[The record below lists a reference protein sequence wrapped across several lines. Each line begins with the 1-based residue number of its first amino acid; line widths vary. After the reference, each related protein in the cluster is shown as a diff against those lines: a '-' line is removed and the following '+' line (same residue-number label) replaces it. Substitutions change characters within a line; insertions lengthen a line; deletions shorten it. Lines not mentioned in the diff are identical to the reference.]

1 MQRKTNLFKKVSLI
15 GLMLTAI
22 IFFSNCKKSVQADD
36 VQADSTELFSGDSS
50 AVLAATS
57 GSTGKLSLSGVKSE
71 GGYAFKISQSI
82 AGGDNSSAKEQSIL
96 RLFEDGV
103 ELGPAHA
110 VHDDIRNIGK
120 GRFSHWG
127 TTVIFSAS
135 DNTDPRTN
143 GRSYT
148 YVMGAS
154 TALPPAETPNE
165 SVTVPTT
172 PVVNTALVGYAL
184 VNGKTT
190 GGQGGVETT
199 VTTLAQL
206 KAALGDN
213 VTRTVYISGT
223 IKGAGIDPVYVKSNK
238 SIIGRSGAVIEGVN
252 LYIYTVSNIII
263 QNITFKNYVESAAVQ
278 IKEAAHHIWVD
289 HCDFSTDRTHGWD
302 YWGKD
307 ITITRESDYVTVS
320 WSKFHDTNL
329 SVLIS
334 GGIEGHEAD
343 KGKLHVTM
351 HHNMWYNVSERE
363 PSMNYGS
370 VHMFNNYHLNNVG
383 YSIGTRAGGIVRTD
397 NEYFSNCAKPLTTKV
412 ASDPEGY
419 FSGITTNIYD
429 KCGANN
435 ITTAVSTW
443 VPEYDYKSFLN
454 DAASVPSIVMANAGA
469 K

>member
-1 MQRKTNLFKKVSLI
+1 MTKLFREVSLI
-15 GLMLTAI
+15 GLILMTV
-22 IFFSNCKKSVQADD
+22 IFFSNCKKSVKADD
-36 VQADSTELFSGDSS
+36 VLVDSTQLFSKDSS

-57 GSTGKLSLSGVKSE
+57 GSTGKLSLSGLKSE
-71 GGYAFKISQSI
+71 GGYAFKIAQSI
-82 AGGDNSSAKEQSIL
+82 SGGDSESAKEQSVL
-96 RLFEDGV
+96 RLFENGV
-103 ELGPAHA
+103 EIGPAHS

-135 DNTDPRTN
+135 DNSDPRTN

-148 YVMGAS
+148 YLIGGTSA
-154 TALPPAETPNE
+154 ALPPAAVQTPSTPANT
-165 SVTVPTT
+165 TV
-172 PVVNTALVGYAL
+172 NAALVGYAL

-199 VTTLAQL
+199 VSTLAQL

-213 VTRTVYISGT
+213 VTRTVYINGT
-223 IKGAGIDPVYVKSNK
+223 IKGAGTDPVYVKSNK

-252 LYIYTVSNIII
+252 LFIYTVNNIVI
-263 QNITFKNYVESAAVQ
+263 QNITFKNYVEQAAVQ

-289 HCDFSTDRTHGWD
+289 HCDFSTDRSRGWE

-320 WSKFHDTNL
+320 WNKFHDTNL

-334 GGIEGHEAD
+334 GGIEGHESD
-343 KGKLHVTM
+343 KGKLHITM
-351 HHNMWYNVSERE
+351 HHNMWYNVTERE

-370 VHMFNNYHLNNVG
+370 VHMFNNYHLNNAG

-419 FSGITTNIYD
+419 FSGINTNIYD

-435 ITTAVSTW
+435 ITTTVSNW
-443 VPEYDYKSFLN
+443 IPDYDYKSFLN
-454 DAASVPSIVMANAGA
+454 DAASVPAIVMANAGA
-469 K
+469 R

>member
-1 MQRKTNLFKKVSLI
+1 MTKLFKEVSLI
-15 GLMLTAI
+15 GLILMTI
-22 IFFSNCKKSVQADD
+22 IFFSNCKKSEKADD
-36 VQADSTELFSGDSS
+36 AVVDSSQLFAKDSS

-57 GSTGKLSLSGVKSE
+57 GSTGKLSVSGLKSE
-71 GGYAFKISQSI
+71 GGYAFKIAQSI
-82 AGGDNSSAKEQSIL
+82 SGGDSESAKEQSIL
-96 RLFEDGV
+96 RLFENGV
-103 ELGPAHA
+103 EIGPAHS
-110 VHDDIRNIGK
+110 VHDDIRNTGK

-148 YVMGAS
+148 YVMGGTSA
-154 TALPPAETPNE
+154 ALPPAEIQTPAPPTNT
-165 SVTVPTT
+165 TV
-172 PVVNTALVGYAL
+172 NAALVGYAL

-206 KAALGDN
+206 KAAVGDN

-223 IKGAGIDPVYVKSNK
+223 IKGAGTDPVYVKSNK
-238 SIIGRSGAVIEGVN
+238 SIIGKSGAVIEGVN
-252 LYIYTVSNIII
+252 LYIYTVSNIVI
-263 QNITFKNYVESAAVQ
+263 QNITFKNYVEQAAVQ

-289 HCDFSTDRTHGWD
+289 HCDFSTDRTRGWE
-302 YWGKD
+302 YWGKAS
-307 ITITRESDYVTVS
+307 TMTRESDYVTVS

-343 KGKLHVTM
+343 KGKLHITM
-351 HHNMWYNVSERE
+351 HHNMWYNVTERE

-370 VHMFNNYHLNNVG
+370 VHMFNNYHLNNSG

-419 FSGITTNIYD
+419 FSGINTNIYD

-435 ITTAVSTW
+435 ITTTVSTW

-454 DAASVPSIVMANAGA
+454 DAASVPAIVMANAVA

>member
-1 MQRKTNLFKKVSLI
+1 MTKLFRQVSLI
-15 GLMLTAI
+15 GLILTTI
-22 IFFSNCKKSVQADD
+22 IFFSNCKKSVKADD
-36 VQADSTELFSGDSS
+36 ALTDSTALFSGDSTS
-50 AVLAATS
+50 VLAATS

-71 GGYAFKISQSI
+71 GGYAYKIGQSI
-82 AGGDNSSAKEQSIL
+82 SGGDSESAKGQSIL
-96 RLFEDGV
+96 RLFENGV
-103 ELGPAHA
+103 EIGPAHSL
-110 VHDDIRNIGK
+110 HDDIRNIGK

-127 TTVIFSAS
+127 STVIFSAS

-143 GRSYT
+143 GRTYT
-148 YVMGAS
+148 YVMGGTSA
-154 TALPPAETPNE
+154 ALPPADTQTPTPPAN
-165 SVTVPTT
+165 VT
-172 PVVNTALVGYAL
+172 VNTALVGYAL

-206 KAALGDN
+206 KAAVGDN
-213 VTRTVYISGT
+213 VTRTIYISGT
-223 IKGAGIDPVYVKSNK
+223 IKGAGTDPVYVKSNK

-252 LYIYTVSNIII
+252 LFIYTVNNIVI
-263 QNITFKNYVESAAVQ
+263 QNITFKNYVEQAAVQ

-289 HCDFSTDRTHGWD
+289 HCDFSTDRSHGWE

-351 HHNMWYNVSERE
+351 HHNMWYNVTERE

-370 VHMFNNYHLNNVG
+370 VHMFNNYHLNNSG

-443 VPEYDYKSFLN
+443 VPEYEYKSFLN
-454 DAASVPSIVMANAGA
+454 DAASVPAIVTANAGA
-469 K
+469 R

>member
-1 MQRKTNLFKKVSLI
+1 MAKLFKKVSLI
-15 GLMLTAI
+15 GLMLTTI
-22 IFFSNCKKSVQADD
+22 IFFSNCKKSVNANDTL
-36 VQADSTELFSGDSS
+36 ADSTELFSSDSTS
-50 AVLAATS
+50 VLAATS
-57 GSTGKLSLSGVKSE
+57 GSTGKLSLIGVKSE
-71 GGYAFKISQSI
+71 GGYAYKISQSI
-82 AGGDNSSAKEQSIL
+82 SGGDNATSKEQSVL
-96 RLFEDGV
+96 RLFENGV
-103 ELGPAHA
+103 ELGPAHS
-110 VHDDIRNIGK
+110 VHDDIRNLGK

-148 YVMGAS
+148 YVMGGTSA
-154 TALPPAETPNE
+154 AIPPAETITP
-165 SVTVPTT
+165 PTNIT
-172 PVVNTALVGYAL
+172 INAALVGYAL

-199 VTTLAQL
+199 VTTLDQL
-206 KAALGDN
+206 KAAVGDN
-213 VTRTVYISGT
+213 ITRTIYVSGT
-223 IKGAGIDPVYVKSNK
+223 IKGAGKDIVYVKSNK

-252 LYIYTVSNIII
+252 LFIYTVSNIII
-263 QNITFKNYVESAAVQ
+263 QNITFKNYVEQAAVQ

-289 HCDFSTDRTHGWD
+289 HCDFSTDRTHGWE

-351 HHNMWYNVSERE
+351 HHNMWYNVTERE

-370 VHMFNNYHLNNVG
+370 VHMFNNYHLNNSG

-397 NEYFSNCAKPLTTKV
+397 NEYFLNCVKPLTTKV

-454 DAASVPSIVMANAGA
+454 DAASVPAIVTANAGA
-469 K
+469 R

>member
-1 MQRKTNLFKKVSLI
+1 MQRKTKLFKKVSLI
-15 GLMLTAI
+15 GLMLTTI
-22 IFFSNCKKSVQADD
+22 IFFSNCKKSVNADD
-36 VQADSTELFSGDSS
+36 QLADSTELFSSDSTS
-50 AVLAATS
+50 VLAAIS
-57 GSTGKLSLSGVKSE
+57 GSTGKLSLIGVKSE
-71 GGYAFKISQSI
+71 GGYAYKISQSI
-82 AGGDNSSAKEQSIL
+82 SGGDNATSKEQSIL
-96 RLFEDGV
+96 RLFENGV
-103 ELGPAHA
+103 ELGPAHSI
-110 VHDDIRNIGK
+110 HDDIRNLGK

-148 YVMGAS
+148 YVMGGTSAV
-154 TALPPAETPNE
+154 LPPAET
-165 SVTVPTT
+165 VTPPANTT
-172 PVVNTALVGYAL
+172 INVALVGYAL

-199 VTTLAQL
+199 VTTLDQL
-206 KAALGDN
+206 KAAVGDN
-213 VTRTVYISGT
+213 ITRTIYVSGT
-223 IKGAGIDPVYVKSNK
+223 IKGAGKDIVYVKSNK

-252 LYIYTVSNIII
+252 LFIYTVSNIII
-263 QNITFKNYVESAAVQ
+263 QNITFKNYVEQAAVQ
-278 IKEAAHHIWVD
+278 IKDAAHHVWVD
-289 HCDFSTDRTHGWD
+289 HCDFSTDRTHGWE

-307 ITITRESDYVTVS
+307 ICITRESDYVTVS

-351 HHNMWYNVSERE
+351 HHNMWYNITERE

-370 VHMFNNYHLNNVG
+370 VHMFNNYHLNNSG

-397 NEYFSNCAKPLTTKV
+397 NEYFSNCVKPLTTKV

-435 ITTAVSTW
+435 ITTVVSTW
-443 VPEYDYKSFLN
+443 VPEYEYASFLN
-454 DAASVPSIVMANAGA
+454 DAASVPAIVTANAGA
-469 K
+469 R

>member
-1 MQRKTNLFKKVSLI
+1 MQRKTKLFKKVSLI
-15 GLMLTAI
+15 GLMLTTI
-22 IFFSNCKKSVQADD
+22 IFFSNCKKSVNADD
-36 VQADSTELFSGDSS
+36 KLADSTELFSSDSTS
-50 AVLAATS
+50 VLAAIS
-57 GSTGKLSLSGVKSE
+57 GSTGKLSLIGVKSE
-71 GGYAFKISQSI
+71 GGYAYKISQSI
-82 AGGDNSSAKEQSIL
+82 SGGDNATSKEQSIL
-96 RLFEDGV
+96 RLFENGV
-103 ELGPAHA
+103 ELGPAHS
-110 VHDDIRNIGK
+110 VHDDIRNLGK

-148 YVMGAS
+148 YVMGGTSAL
-154 TALPPAETPNE
+154 LPPTET
-165 SVTVPTT
+165 VTPPANTT
-172 PVVNTALVGYAL
+172 INAALVGYAL

-199 VTTLAQL
+199 VTTLDQL
-206 KAALGDN
+206 KAAVGDN
-213 VTRTVYISGT
+213 ITRTIYVSGT
-223 IKGAGIDPVYVKSNK
+223 IKGAGKDIVYVKSNK

-252 LYIYTVSNIII
+252 LFIYTVSNIII
-263 QNITFKNYVESAAVQ
+263 QNITFKNYVEQAAVQ
-278 IKEAAHHIWVD
+278 IKEAAHHVWVD
-289 HCDFSTDRTHGWD
+289 HCDFSTDRTHGWE

-307 ITITRESDYVTVS
+307 ICITRESDYVTVS

-351 HHNMWYNVSERE
+351 HHNMWYNITERE

-370 VHMFNNYHLNNVG
+370 VHMFNNYHLNNSG

-397 NEYFSNCAKPLTTKV
+397 NEYFSNCVKPLTTKV

-443 VPEYDYKSFLN
+443 VPEYEYASFLN
-454 DAASVPSIVMANAGA
+454 DAASVPAIVTANAGA

>member
-1 MQRKTNLFKKVSLI
+1 MTKLFKKVSLI
-15 GLMLTAI
+15 GLMLTTI
-22 IFFSNCKKSVQADD
+22 IFLSNCKKSVNANDTL
-36 VQADSTELFSGDSS
+36 VNSTELFSSDSTS
-50 AVLAATS
+50 VLAAVS
-57 GSTGKLSLSGVKSE
+57 GSTGKLSLTGVKSE
-71 GGYAFKISQSI
+71 GGYAYKISQSI
-82 AGGDNSSAKEQSIL
+82 SGGDNATSKEQSIL
-96 RLFEDGV
+96 RLFENGV
-103 ELGPAHA
+103 ELGPAHS
-110 VHDDIRNIGK
+110 VHDDIRNLGK

-148 YVMGAS
+148 YVMDGTSAI
-154 TALPPAETPNE
+154 LPPTET
-165 SVTVPTT
+165 VTPPANKTI
-172 PVVNTALVGYAL
+172 NTALVGYAL
-184 VNGKTT
+184 VNGRTT

-199 VTTLAQL
+199 VTTLDQL
-206 KAALGDN
+206 RAAVGDN
-213 VTRTVYISGT
+213 ITRTIYVSGT
-223 IKGAGIDPVYVKSNK
+223 IKGAGKDIVYVKSNK

-252 LYIYTVSNIII
+252 LFIYTVSNIII
-263 QNITFKNYVESAAVQ
+263 QNITFKNYVEQAAVQ
-278 IKEAAHHIWVD
+278 IKEAAHHVWVD
-289 HCDFSTDRTHGWD
+289 HCDFSTDRTHGWE

-351 HHNMWYNVSERE
+351 HHNMWYNITERE

-370 VHMFNNYHLNNVG
+370 VHMFNNYHLNNSG

-397 NEYFSNCAKPLTTKV
+397 NEYFSNCVKPLTTKV

-443 VPEYDYKSFLN
+443 VPEYDYASFLN
-454 DAASVPSIVMANAGA
+454 DAASVPAIVTANAGA
-469 K
+469 R

>member
-1 MQRKTNLFKKVSLI
+1 MQRKTKLFKKVSLI
-15 GLMLTAI
+15 GLMLTTI
-22 IFFSNCKKSVQADD
+22 IFFSNCKKSVNADD
-36 VQADSTELFSGDSS
+36 KLADSTELFSSDSAS
-50 AVLAATS
+50 VLAAIS
-57 GSTGKLSLSGVKSE
+57 GSTGKLSLIGVKSE
-71 GGYAFKISQSI
+71 GGYAYKISQSI
-82 AGGDNSSAKEQSIL
+82 SGGDNATSKEQSIL
-96 RLFEDGV
+96 RLFENGV
-103 ELGPAHA
+103 ELGPAHSI
-110 VHDDIRNIGK
+110 HDDIRNLGK

-148 YVMGAS
+148 YVMGGTSA
-154 TALPPAETPNE
+154 ALPPAET
-165 SVTVPTT
+165 VTPPPT
-172 PVVNTALVGYAL
+172 NTTINAALVGYAL

-199 VTTLAQL
+199 VTTLDQL
-206 KAALGDN
+206 KAAVGDN
-213 VTRTVYISGT
+213 ITRTIYVSGT
-223 IKGAGIDPVYVKSNK
+223 IKGAGKDIVYVKSNK

-252 LYIYTVSNIII
+252 LFIYTVSNIII
-263 QNITFKNYVESAAVQ
+263 QNITFKNYVEQAAVQ
-278 IKEAAHHIWVD
+278 IKEAAHHVWVD
-289 HCDFSTDRTHGWD
+289 HCDFSTDRTHGWE

-351 HHNMWYNVSERE
+351 HHNMWYNVTERE

-370 VHMFNNYHLNNVG
+370 VHMFNNYHLNNSG

-435 ITTAVSTW
+435 ITTAVSSW
-443 VPEYDYKSFLN
+443 VPEYEYASFLN
-454 DAASVPSIVMANAGA
+454 DAASVPAIVTANAGA
-469 K
+469 R

>member
-1 MQRKTNLFKKVSLI
+1 MQRKTKLFKKVSLI
-15 GLMLTAI
+15 GLMLTTI
-22 IFFSNCKKSVQADD
+22 IFFSNCKKSVNADD
-36 VQADSTELFSGDSS
+36 KLADSTELFSSDSAS
-50 AVLAATS
+50 VLAAIS
-57 GSTGKLSLSGVKSE
+57 GSTGKLSLIGVKSE
-71 GGYAFKISQSI
+71 GGYAYKISQSI
-82 AGGDNSSAKEQSIL
+82 SGGDNATSKEQSIL
-96 RLFEDGV
+96 RLFENGV
-103 ELGPAHA
+103 ELGPAHS
-110 VHDDIRNIGK
+110 VHDDIRNLGK

-148 YVMGAS
+148 YVMGGTSAL
-154 TALPPAETPNE
+154 LPPTTVTPPAN
-165 SVTVPTT
+165 TT
-172 PVVNTALVGYAL
+172 INAGLVGYAL

-199 VTTLAQL
+199 VTTLDQL
-206 KAALGDN
+206 KAAVGDN
-213 VTRTVYISGT
+213 ITRTIYVSGT
-223 IKGAGIDPVYVKSNK
+223 IKGAGKDIVYVKSNK

-252 LYIYTVSNIII
+252 LFIYTVSNIII
-263 QNITFKNYVESAAVQ
+263 QNITFKNYVEQAAVQ
-278 IKEAAHHIWVD
+278 IKEAAHHVWVD
-289 HCDFSTDRTHGWD
+289 HCDFSTDRTHGWE

-307 ITITRESDYVTVS
+307 ICITRESDYVTVS

-351 HHNMWYNVSERE
+351 HHNMWYNITERE

-370 VHMFNNYHLNNVG
+370 VHMFNNYHLNNSG

-397 NEYFSNCAKPLTTKV
+397 NEYFSNCVKPLTTKV

-443 VPEYDYKSFLN
+443 VPEYEYASFLN
-454 DAASVPSIVMANAGA
+454 DAASVPAIVTANAGA
-469 K
+469 R

>member
-1 MQRKTNLFKKVSLI
+1 MQRTTKLFREVSLI
-15 GLMLTAI
+15 GLILTTI
-22 IFFSNCKKSVQADD
+22 IFFSNCKKSVKTDD
-36 VQADSTELFSGDSS
+36 ALTDSTALFSSDSTS
-50 AVLAATS
+50 VLAATS

-71 GGYAFKISQSI
+71 GGYAYKIGQSI
-82 AGGDNSSAKEQSIL
+82 SGGDSESAKTQSIL
-96 RLFEDGV
+96 RLFENGV
-103 ELGPAHA
+103 EIGPAHS
-110 VHDDIRNIGK
+110 VHDDIRNVGK
-120 GRFSHWG
+120 GKFSHWG
-127 TTVIFSAS
+127 STVIFSAS

-148 YVMGAS
+148 YVMGGTSA
-154 TALPPAETPNE
+154 ALPPADTQ
-165 SVTVPTT
+165 TPTT
-172 PVVNTALVGYAL
+172 PTNTTVNAALVGYAL

-206 KAALGDN
+206 KAAVGDN
-213 VTRTVYISGT
+213 VTRTIYISGT
-223 IKGAGIDPVYVKSNK
+223 IKGAGTDPVYVKSNK

-252 LYIYTVSNIII
+252 LFIYTVNNIVI
-263 QNITFKNYVESAAVQ
+263 QNITFKNYVEQAAVQ

-289 HCDFSTDRTHGWD
+289 HCDFSTDRSRGWE

-351 HHNMWYNVSERE
+351 HHNMWYNVTERE

-370 VHMFNNYHLNNVG
+370 VHMFNNYHLNNSG

-397 NEYFSNCAKPLTTKV
+397 NEYFSNCTKPLTTKV

-419 FSGITTNIYD
+419 FSGINTNIYD

>member
-1 MQRKTNLFKKVSLI
+1 MQRMTKLFKKVSLI
-15 GLMLTAI
+15 GLILSTI
-22 IFFSNCKKSVQADD
+22 IFFSNCKKSVKADD
-36 VQADSTELFSGDSS
+36 ALTDSTELFSGDSAS
-50 AVLAATS
+50 VLAATS
-57 GSTGKLSLSGVKSE
+57 GSTGQLSLSGLKSE
-71 GGYAFKISQSI
+71 GGYAYKISQSI
-82 AGGDNSSAKEQSIL
+82 SGGDNSTSKEQSIL
-96 RLFEDGV
+96 RLFENGV
-103 ELGPAHA
+103 EIGPAHSI
-110 VHDDIRNIGK
+110 HDDIRNLGK

-148 YVMGAS
+148 YLMGGTSA
-154 TALPPAETPNE
+154 ALLPAET
-165 SVTVPTT
+165 VTPPPT
-172 PVVNTALVGYAL
+172 NTTINAALAGYAL

-199 VTTLAQL
+199 VTTLDQL
-206 KAALGDN
+206 KAAVGDN
-213 VTRTVYISGT
+213 ITRTIYVSGT
-223 IKGAGIDPVYVKSNK
+223 IKGAGKDIVYVKSNK

-252 LYIYTVSNIII
+252 LFIYTVSNIII
-263 QNITFKNYVESAAVQ
+263 QNITFKNYVEQAAVQ
-278 IKEAAHHIWVD
+278 IKDAAHHVWVD
-289 HCDFSTDRTHGWD
+289 HCDFSTDRSHGWE

-343 KGKLHVTM
+343 RGKLHVTM
-351 HHNMWYNVSERE
+351 HHNMWYNITERE

-370 VHMFNNYHLNNVG
+370 VHMFNNYHLNNAG

-397 NEYFSNCAKPLTTKV
+397 NEYFSNCVKPLTTKV

-454 DAASVPSIVMANAGA
+454 DAASVPAIVTANAGA
-469 K
+469 R

>member
-1 MQRKTNLFKKVSLI
+1 MTKLFREVSLI
-15 GLMLTAI
+15 GLILMTV
-22 IFFSNCKKSVQADD
+22 IFFSNCKKSVKADD
-36 VQADSTELFSGDSS
+36 VLVDSTQLFSKDSS

-57 GSTGKLSLSGVKSE
+57 GSTGKLSLSGLKSE
-71 GGYAFKISQSI
+71 GGYAFKIAQSI
-82 AGGDNSSAKEQSIL
+82 SGGDSESAKEQSVL
-96 RLFEDGV
+96 RLFENGV
-103 ELGPAHA
+103 EIGPAHS

-135 DNTDPRTN
+135 DNSDPRTN

-148 YVMGAS
+148 YLIGGTSA
-154 TALPPAETPNE
+154 ALPPAEVQTSSTPANT
-165 SVTVPTT
+165 TV
-172 PVVNTALVGYAL
+172 NAALVGYAL

-199 VTTLAQL
+199 VSTLAQL

-213 VTRTVYISGT
+213 VTRTVYINGT
-223 IKGAGIDPVYVKSNK
+223 IKGAGTDPVYVKSNK

-252 LYIYTVSNIII
+252 LFIYTVNNIVI
-263 QNITFKNYVESAAVQ
+263 QNITFKNYVEQAAVQ

-289 HCDFSTDRTHGWD
+289 HCDFSTDRSRGWE

-320 WSKFHDTNL
+320 WNKFHDTNL

-334 GGIEGHEAD
+334 GGIEGHESD
-343 KGKLHVTM
+343 KGKLHITM
-351 HHNMWYNVSERE
+351 HHNMWYNVTERE

-370 VHMFNNYHLNNVG
+370 VHMFNNYHLNNAG

-419 FSGITTNIYD
+419 FSGINTNIYD

-435 ITTAVSTW
+435 ITTTVSNW
-443 VPEYDYKSFLN
+443 IPDYDYKSFLN
-454 DAASVPSIVMANAGA
+454 DAASVPAIVMANAGA
-469 K
+469 R